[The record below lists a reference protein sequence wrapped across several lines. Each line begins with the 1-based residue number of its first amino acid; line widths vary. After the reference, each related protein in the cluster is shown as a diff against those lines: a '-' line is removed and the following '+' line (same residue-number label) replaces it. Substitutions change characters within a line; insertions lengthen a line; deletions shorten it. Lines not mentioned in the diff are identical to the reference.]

1 MANVQLGSKA
11 LGSIV
16 KLKENGIPVTFYVAC
31 HNYESG
37 LNGVG
42 RTLVVR
48 KEGCAA
54 RKWHSSLVNCRKI
67 KDGKMNIG
75 QVPERWR
82 AEVEVL
88 LALDGS
94 WNGMEEK

>member
-1 MANVQLGSKA
+1 MAKV
-11 LGSIV
+11 
-16 KLKENGIPVTFYVAC
+16 Y
-31 HNYESG
+31 
-37 LNGVG
+37 
-42 RTLVVR
+42 
-48 KEGCAA
+48 
-54 RKWHSSLVNCRKI
+54 CRRI

-82 AEVEVL
+82 AEVEAL